1 MKKLTNK
8 ILKSI
13 SEAISFA
20 LDDFDDNELQGQVN
34 SKVKGTTKGD
44 IQKLFANKQIT

>member
-13 SEAISFA
+13 NEAISFA
-20 LDDFDDNELQGQVN
+20 LDDFDDEEFQGQVN

>member
-1 MKKLTNK
+1 LKKLTNK

-20 LDDFDDNELQGQVN
+20 LDDFDDDVLQGQTN

-44 IQKLFANKQIT
+44 IQKTFANQQIT